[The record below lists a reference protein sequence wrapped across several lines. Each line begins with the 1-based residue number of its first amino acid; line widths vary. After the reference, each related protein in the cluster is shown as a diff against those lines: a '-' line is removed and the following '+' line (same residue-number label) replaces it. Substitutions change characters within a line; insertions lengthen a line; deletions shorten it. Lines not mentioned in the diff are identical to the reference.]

1 MMSQV
6 TEDRDI
12 YGKTFLVVEDEYL
25 VAVDIIE
32 ILGRAGADVLGPVS
46 SLEAA
51 LDLVN
56 SARSIDGAIL
66 DINLRGAE
74 VYPVADVLGTRG
86 VPYAFMTAYN
96 HGDLPDRFRSVPYLQ
111 KPADPAAVLDL
122 LQGLIQRLT

>member
-1 MMSQV
+1 MMSQLPEV
-6 TEDRDI
+6 PDI

-56 SARSIDGAIL
+56 SAPPIDGAIL
-66 DINLRGAE
+66 DIHLRGAE
-74 VYPVADVLGTRG
+74 VYPVADVLRNRG

-96 HGDLPDRFRSVPYLQ
+96 QGDLPARFLSVPYLQ
-111 KPADPAAVLDL
+111 KPADPAAVLNL
-122 LQGLIQRLT
+122 LQGLIRG